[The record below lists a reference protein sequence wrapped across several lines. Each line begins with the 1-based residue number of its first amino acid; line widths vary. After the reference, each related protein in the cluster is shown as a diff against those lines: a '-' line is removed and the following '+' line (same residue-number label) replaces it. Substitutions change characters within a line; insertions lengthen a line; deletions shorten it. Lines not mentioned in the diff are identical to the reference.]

1 MEIIGL
7 YDSGYFMDQG
17 TFTTDDIDLRKIQAI
32 SNTILVMDL
41 LNGLHVLQLTKTGT
55 LIYKTTL

>member
-1 MEIIGL
+1 M

-17 TFTTDDIDLRKIQAI
+17 TFTTDDVDLRKMQAI
-32 SNTILVMDL
+32 SNTILVLDL